1 MHYAKRNK
9 PDVKGQLPRD
19 SAHRKDPEESSS
31 QTQTAML
38 GPGAGGAGGAGVYGD
53 RVSVWEAEAI
63 LGMDS
68 GARGPDNVD
77 VLRVTEPSAQSGE
90 NGHLCIFHPNKR
102 VALAAGRA
110 RMHTLTLTRAH
121 A

>member
-1 MHYAKRNK
+1 MRYAKRNK

-19 SAHRKDPEESSS
+19 SARRKDPEESSS

-38 GPGAGGAGGAGVYGD
+38 GPGAGGAGVYGD
-53 RVSVWEAEAI
+53 NVSVWEAEAI

-110 RMHTLTLTRAH
+110 RTH